1 MIEDEPAEVL
11 LAAACPAL
19 AQRGRDQPRQP
30 QGERN
35 ITYATLDNDHEMQ
48 LDLYF
53 PADIEDAE
61 QAPALVV
68 WVHGG
73 AWMMGHRRPC
83 PLTFLTE
90 HGFAVAS
97 VSYRFAQA
105 AQYPAQLHDCKAAIR
120 YLRANADA
128 YGYDADR
135 IGVAGGSAGGHLAAL
150 LGTTGNA
157 PETEGELGEHTDTS
171 SAVQA
176 VYDLFG
182 PTDLA
187 AMDEDIPNADENE
200 LAAFSPITL
209 LLGADP
215 DDRPD
220 LAAAADPATY
230 IDADDPPF
238 IILQGTR
245 DPLVPLSQSE
255 YLAEKLEAAD
265 VEHRLVV
272 VQNGGHGG
280 WHFQTKDRI
289 DEMIAFF
296 TEHLIEVEAEDE

>member
-1 MIEDEPAEVL
+1 MTRHL
-11 LAAACPAL
+11 LAALLLLAITSPAL
-19 AQRGRDQPRQP
+19 AQRGQRPVT
-30 QGERN
+30 ENN
-35 ITYATLDNDHEMQ
+35 ITYATLDNDQAMM
-48 LDLYF
+48 LDLYL
-53 PADIEDAE
+53 PRDLDEANA
-61 QAPALVV
+61 APPLVV

-97 VSYRFAQA
+97 VSYRFAQQA
-105 AQYPAQLHDCKAAIR
+105 TFPAQLHDCKAAVR
-120 YLRANADA
+120 YLRANAA
-128 YGYDADR
+128 EYGYDAER

-157 PETEGELGEHTDTS
+157 PETHGELGEHTDTS
-171 SAVQA
+171 PAVQA

-220 LAAAADPATY
+220 LAAAADPGHFV
-230 IDADDPPF
+230 DADDPPF
-238 IILQGTR
+238 MIVHGTR

-255 YLAEKLEAAD
+255 YLAEKLDDAD
-265 VEHRLVV
+265 VENDLVV
-272 VQNGGHGG
+272 VEGGGHGG
-280 WHFQTKDRI
+280 WHFQTEERK
-289 DEMIAFF
+289 DEMVAFF
-296 TEHLIEVEAEDE
+296 TEHLVDTQTDE